1 MRQRDADGGQAIV
14 EFALIL
20 PVLLLLILGL
30 INVALAIEQENTLA
44 NAAREGARY
53 AIVHGSTATS
63 PIGPCSSCTNATVT
77 SIVANAAVS
86 VPSVSV
92 TIDYPDSSND
102 RGNRVSVDATAPF
115 VPIPAQYLLN
125 GALTVTLRGG
135 SLMVI
140 EH

>member
-92 TIDYPDSSND
+92 TIDYPDNSND